1 MLGVFLAFPIARGY
15 LKHSNLWYGFFLFQ
29 GFLPPAVIP
38 LFLETRTLHL
48 YNNMIGYVVVRS
60 LYGAG
65 FFFFVGYL
73 RGIPK
78 EREEAA
84 ALDGCGYIR
93 FILTII
99 LPEMAP
105 ALAAFGV
112 FGFVAQ
118 WNELIIPIILLP
130 NSNLYPVT
138 RGLFGFFSTYTNQ
151 WPLLCAATLIV
162 ALPLVVVFI
171 VFCNGSWSRVS
182 PAAWWGLPPHSD
194 DAGPLGAY
202 RRNASRIL
210 GSQGQGRRVGP
221 STCRNDR
228 WSTQRVAFSSTSK
241 EREVMSTTTSR
252 VIDGPVQIG
261 SAAVSVTVTR
271 SPVEIHFGQP
281 GGSVLAQGGWTFIGG
296 RGRSG
301 PGGYLRHRWTCHR

>member
-1 MLGVFLAFPIARGY
+1 MTRGAIIGDGERTEAGARGMPARPTSVGHSWRLARLSLRHTVCLVIAVGIFGAPILYVALQAFKTEAEFTFNKVGLPSWPLAFSTFRAAWDQGDFARELINSTVYSLFPDLISLVLGVFLAFPIARGY

-171 VFCNGSWSRVS
+171 VLQRFLVAGVAGG
-182 PAAWWGLPPHSD
+182 AAGV
-194 DAGPLGAY
+194 
-202 RRNASRIL
+202 ASA
-210 GSQGQGRRVGP
+210 
-221 STCRNDR
+221 
-228 WSTQRVAFSSTSK
+228 QR
-241 EREVMSTTTSR
+241 
-252 VIDGPVQIG
+252 
-261 SAAVSVTVTR
+261 
-271 SPVEIHFGQP
+271 
-281 GGSVLAQGGWTFIGG
+281 
-296 RGRSG
+296 
-301 PGGYLRHRWTCHR
+301 